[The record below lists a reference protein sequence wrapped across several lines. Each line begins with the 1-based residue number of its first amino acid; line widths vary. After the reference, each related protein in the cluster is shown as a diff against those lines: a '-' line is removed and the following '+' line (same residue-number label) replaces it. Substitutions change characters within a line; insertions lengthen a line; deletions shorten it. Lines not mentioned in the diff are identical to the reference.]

1 MELPSAEKSWEY
13 ENGFYLTC
21 QPNRLGK
28 FLAHY
33 ELFKETLHLP
43 GAIVECGVFKGISLC
58 RFAMMRELFGNADS
72 RHIIGFD
79 IFGDFPQT
87 EFEDDKSYRQRYVDA
102 AGSQSIGKEQL
113 EAVLGNKGVG
123 RNLELVAGN
132 ICETVPRYLEEN
144 PHLRIS
150 LLNLDVDI
158 YEPSV
163 TILEHLY
170 PRLVPGGVLVLDD
183 YGVFP
188 GETTAVD
195 EYFRDQQVEIQK
207 FPFAATPSFVRK

>member
-1 MELPSAEKSWEY
+1 MPTPAVSLVLTSSAI
-13 ENGFYLTC
+13 
-21 QPNRLGK
+21 
-28 FLAHY
+28 FLKRN
-33 ELFKETLHLP
+33 LKTT
-43 GAIVECGVFKGISLC
+43 SLI
-58 RFAMMRELFGNADS
+58 AS
-72 RHIIGFD
+72 
-79 IFGDFPQT
+79 
-87 EFEDDKSYRQRYVDA
+87 RYVDA

-123 RNLELVAGN
+123 KNLELVAGN
-132 ICETVPRYLEEN
+132 ICETVPKYLEEN

-195 EYFRDQQVEIQK
+195 EYFRDQQVEIHK